1 MVQKSNSGSNGG
13 SDRTRRRAEERRH
26 AILRAAARAFR
37 ARGFEATGMREIADE
52 ADLSPGNLY
61 HYFGGKHEIL
71 YFCQDRALDAMLAAL
86 EAARLSGDGVEARL
100 RAVLETHVQI
110 ILDDLEGSTAHLEVG
125 ALPPELRGK
134 IVRKRDRYERG
145 VRALVRDGMRD
156 GTFDK
161 RDPALVV
168 RAMLGAVNW
177 SAQWFRPDGGR
188 SAAAVAE
195 GLAEYLVAGLE
206 RNGRPAGRSTRAA
219 TR

>member
-1 MVQKSNSGSNGG
+1 MVQKSNDGSRPGP
-13 SDRTRRRAEERRH
+13 DRVRRRAEQRRH

-86 EAARLSGDGVEARL
+86 ESVRLSGEDAATRL
-100 RAVLETHVQI
+100 RTVLETHVRV
-110 ILDDLEGSTAHLEVG
+110 ILDDLEGATAHLEVG
-125 ALPPELRGK
+125 ALPPELRDK
-134 IVRKRDRYERG
+134 VVRKRDRYERG

-156 GTFDK
+156 GTFEK
-161 RDPALVV
+161 RDAALMV
-168 RAMLGAVNW
+168 RAMLGAANW

-206 RNGRPAGRSTRAA
+206 RDGRSAGRTTRAA